1 MIDAP
6 PKLGHGF
13 GMLKIQD
20 ITYAIDGRR
29 LFENA
34 SATIPTGHKVGF
46 VGPNG
51 TGKTTLFR
59 IIRGELALEGGEIE
73 LPRRAKIGGVAQEA
87 PATDQ
92 SLIDTVLAADLERAS
107 LLADTSQDPSRIAE
121 VQTRLADIDAWSA
134 EGRASSILKG
144 LGFDEIAQKK
154 PCADFSGG
162 WRMRVALA
170 AVLFSAPDVL
180 LLDEPTNYL
189 DLEGTIWLESFLA
202 RYPHTV
208 VVISHDRD
216 LLNRAVGAILHLED
230 KQLTFYQGNYDNFAK
245 TRAAKRAVQAA
256 AAKKQ
261 TAQREHLQKFV
272 DRFKAKASKAKQAQ
286 SRVKALE
293 RMELITPP
301 EEVAKRVFSF
311 PQPEELS
318 PPIVAIEDAAVGY
331 GGPDILSQLELRIDQ
346 DDRIALLGKNGEGK
360 STLTKLI
367 SDRLKTSAGRLTT
380 HNKLRIG
387 YFAQHQVDEL
397 NLDETPLQHLQAER
411 PDHSPAR
418 LRALMAG
425 FGLGPDQADTVV
437 QKLSGGQKARLSL
450 LLATLDAPHLLILDE
465 PTNHLDIESR
475 EALVRALTTYSGA
488 VVLVSHD
495 MHLLSLVADRLWL
508 VSDGRVVPF
517 EQDLLAYRSFLL
529 GTPTAKKKS
538 EKSKPKKSNREHLI
552 AARAEVSRNEERL
565 DKLNLMNTKLQDK
578 LADPKLYEDH
588 NAADLTVWQ
597 KKFHEVETALV
608 RAEKLWLSAIETVE
622 KLENRA

>member
-1 MIDAP
+1 
-6 PKLGHGF
+6 
-13 GMLKIQD
+13 MLKIND
-20 ITYAIDGRR
+20 ITYAVDGRR

-59 IIRGELALEGGEIE
+59 IIRNELVLEGGEIE

-87 PATDQ
+87 PASDQ
-92 SLIDTVLAADLERAS
+92 SLLDTVLSADIERAE
-107 LLADTSQDPSRIAE
+107 LLADNSQDPGRIAE

-144 LGFDEIAQKK
+144 LGFDEYAQKK

-189 DLEGTIWLESFLA
+189 DLEGTIWLEAFLG

-208 VVISHDRD
+208 VVISHDRE
-216 LLNRAVGAILHLED
+216 LLNRAVGAILHLEN
-230 KQLTFYQGNYDNFAK
+230 KKLTFYQGNYDTFAK
-245 TRAAKRAVQAA
+245 TREAKRAVQTA

-261 TAQREHLQKFV
+261 SAQREHLQKFV

-318 PPIVAIEDAAVGY
+318 PPIVALEDASVGY
-331 GGPDILSQLELRIDQ
+331 GGPDILSKLELRIDQ

-360 STLTKLI
+360 STLSKLI
-367 SDRLKTSAGRLTT
+367 SERLKTASGRITT

-397 NLDETPLQHLQAER
+397 NLDETPLQHLQSER
-411 PDHSPAR
+411 PDHSPPK

-425 FGLGPDQADTVV
+425 FGLGPDQVDTIVS
-437 QKLSGGQKARLSL
+437 KLSGGQKARLSL

-475 EALVRALTTYSGA
+475 EALVRALTKYSGA
-488 VVLVSHD
+488 IVLVSHD

-508 VSDGRVVPF
+508 VSNGQVTPF
-517 EQDLLAYRSFLL
+517 EEDLVAYRSFLL
-529 GTPTAKKKS
+529 GSPKVTKKN
-538 EKSKPKKSNREHLI
+538 EKIKPKKSNQERLI
-552 AARAEVSRNEERL
+552 AARTELNRSEERL
-565 DKLNLMNTKLQDK
+565 EKLNIMNTKLQEK

-588 NAADLTVWQ
+588 NSNDLEVWQ
-597 KKFHEVETALV
+597 KKFHEIESALI
-608 RAEKLWLSAIETVE
+608 RAEKLWLKASETVE
-622 KLENRA
+622 KLENN

>member
-1 MIDAP
+1 
-6 PKLGHGF
+6 
-13 GMLKIQD
+13 MLKIQD

-73 LPRRAKIGGVAQEA
+73 LPKRAKIGGVAQEA
-87 PATDQ
+87 PATGL
-92 SLIDTVLAADLERAS
+92 SLIETVLAADTERAF
-107 LLADTSQDPSRIAE
+107 LLADTSEDPNRIAE

-144 LGFDEIAQKK
+144 LGFDDAAQRR

-170 AVLFSAPDVL
+170 AVLFSAPDIL

-216 LLNRAVGAILHLED
+216 LLNRAVGGILHLED
-230 KQLTFYQGNYDNFAK
+230 KQLTFYQGNYDTFAK
-245 TRAAKRAVQAA
+245 TRAAKRAVQSA

-261 TAQREHLQKFV
+261 AAQREHLQSFV
-272 DRFKAKASKAKQAQ
+272 NRFKAKASKAKQAQ

-301 EEVAKRVFSF
+301 EEAAKRVFSF

-318 PPIVAIEDAAVGY
+318 PPIVAIENGAVGY
-331 GGPDILSQLELRIDQ
+331 DGPDILAQLELRIDQ

-360 STLTKLI
+360 STLSKLI
-367 SDRLKTSAGRLTT
+367 SGRLHSSSGRTIK

-397 NLDETPLQHLQAER
+397 NIDETPLQHLQSER

-418 LRALMAG
+418 LRAMLAG
-425 FGLGPDQADTVV
+425 FGLGPNQVDTIVAR
-437 QKLSGGQKARLSL
+437 LSGGQKARLSL

-475 EALVRALTTYSGA
+475 EALVQALTTYSGA
-488 VVLVSHD
+488 VILVSHD

-508 VSDGRVVPF
+508 VSEGRVIPF
-517 EQDLLAYRSFLL
+517 DHDLAEYRRFLL
-529 GTPTAKKKS
+529 GTPAPKKVTEKQKPN
-538 EKSKPKKSNREHLI
+538 KSKREQLI
-552 AARAEVSRNEERL
+552 LARTEVHKNEERL
-565 DKLNLMNTKLQDK
+565 EKLNMMYEKLQEK
-578 LADPKLYEDH
+578 LAEPKLYEDH
-588 NAADLTVWQ
+588 NAVDLAVWQ
-597 KKFHEVETALV
+597 KKFSEVEKALE
-608 RAEKLWLSAIETVE
+608 RAEGLWLAASSKVE
-622 KLENRA
+622 KLEND

>member
-1 MIDAP
+1 
-6 PKLGHGF
+6 
-13 GMLKIQD
+13 MLKIQD

-87 PATDQ
+87 PASDQ
-92 SLIDTVLAADLERAS
+92 SLIETVLAADLERAS
-107 LLADTSQDPSRIAE
+107 LMADTSQDPSRIAE

-144 LGFDEIAQKK
+144 LGFDEIEQKK

-216 LLNRAVGAILHLED
+216 LLNRAVGAILHLEN
-230 KQLTFYQGNYDNFAK
+230 KQLTFYQGNYDTFAK
-245 TRAAKRAVQAA
+245 TRASKRAVQAA

-331 GGPDILSQLELRIDQ
+331 GGPDILSKLELRIDQ

-397 NLDETPLQHLQAER
+397 NLDETPLQHLQSER
-411 PDHSPAR
+411 PDHSPAK

-425 FGLGPDQADTVV
+425 FGLGPDQVDTIV

-508 VSDGRVVPF
+508 ISNGHVVPF
-517 EQDLLAYRSFLL
+517 EQDLAAYRSFLL
-529 GTPTAKKKS
+529 GTPATKNKS
-538 EKSKPKKSNREHLI
+538 EKSKPKKPNREYLI
-552 AARAEVSRNEERL
+552 AAKAEVSRNEERL
-565 DKLNLMNTKLQDK
+565 EKLNSMNTKLQDK

-588 NAADLTVWQ
+588 NAADLVVWQ
-597 KKFHEVETALV
+597 KKFHEVETALL
-608 RAEKLWLSAIETVE
+608 RAEKLWLTAIETVE
-622 KLENRA
+622 RLESSTSNKNSNV

>member
-1 MIDAP
+1 
-6 PKLGHGF
+6 
-13 GMLKIQD
+13 MLKIND
-20 ITYAIDGRR
+20 ITYAVDGRR

-59 IIRGELALEGGEIE
+59 IIRNELVLEGGEIE

-87 PATDQ
+87 PASDQ
-92 SLIDTVLAADLERAS
+92 SLLDTVLSADIERAE
-107 LLADTSQDPSRIAE
+107 LLADNSQDPGRIAE

-144 LGFDEIAQKK
+144 LGFDEYAQKK

-189 DLEGTIWLESFLA
+189 DLEGTIWLEAFLG

-208 VVISHDRD
+208 VVISHDRE
-216 LLNRAVGAILHLED
+216 LLNRAVGAILHLEN
-230 KQLTFYQGNYDNFAK
+230 KRLTFYQGNYDTFAK
-245 TRAAKRAVQAA
+245 TREAKRAVQTA

-261 TAQREHLQKFV
+261 SAQREHLQKFV

-318 PPIVAIEDAAVGY
+318 PPIVALEDASVGY
-331 GGPDILSQLELRIDQ
+331 GGPDILSKLELRIDQ

-360 STLTKLI
+360 STLSKLI
-367 SDRLKTSAGRLTT
+367 SERLKTASGRITT

-397 NLDETPLQHLQAER
+397 NLDETPLQHLQSER
-411 PDHSPAR
+411 PDHSPPK

-425 FGLGPDQADTVV
+425 FGLGPDQVDTIVS
-437 QKLSGGQKARLSL
+437 KLSGGQKARLSL

-475 EALVRALTTYSGA
+475 EALVRALTKYSGA
-488 VVLVSHD
+488 IVLVSHD

-508 VSDGRVVPF
+508 VSNGQVTPF
-517 EQDLLAYRSFLL
+517 EEDLVAYRSFLL
-529 GTPTAKKKS
+529 GSPKVNKKN
-538 EKSKPKKSNREHLI
+538 EKIKPKKSNQERLI
-552 AARAEVSRNEERL
+552 TARTELNRSEERL
-565 DKLNLMNTKLQDK
+565 EKLNNMNTKLQEK

-588 NAADLTVWQ
+588 NSTDLEVWQ
-597 KKFHEVETALV
+597 KKFHEIESALV
-608 RAEKLWLSAIETVE
+608 RAEKLWLRASETVE
-622 KLENRA
+622 KLENN

>member
-1 MIDAP
+1 
-6 PKLGHGF
+6 
-13 GMLKIQD
+13 MLKIQD

-87 PATDQ
+87 PASDQ
-92 SLIDTVLAADLERAS
+92 SLIETVLAADLERAS
-107 LLADTSQDPSRIAE
+107 LMADTSQDPSRIAE

-216 LLNRAVGAILHLED
+216 LLNRAVGAILHLEN
-230 KQLTFYQGNYDNFAK
+230 KQLTFYQGNYDTFAK
-245 TRAAKRAVQAA
+245 TRASKRAVQAA

-331 GGPDILSQLELRIDQ
+331 GGPDILSKLELRIDQ

-397 NLDETPLQHLQAER
+397 NLDETPLQHLQSER
-411 PDHSPAR
+411 PDHSPAK

-425 FGLGPDQADTVV
+425 FGLGPDQVDTIV

-508 VSDGRVVPF
+508 ISNGHVVPF
-517 EQDLLAYRSFLL
+517 EQDLAAYRSFLL
-529 GTPTAKKKS
+529 GTPTTKNKS

-552 AARAEVSRNEERL
+552 AAKAEVSRNEERL
-565 DKLNLMNTKLQDK
+565 EKLNSMNTKLQDK

-588 NAADLTVWQ
+588 NAADLVVWQ
-597 KKFHEVETALV
+597 KKFHEVETALL
-608 RAEKLWLSAIETVE
+608 RAEKLWLTAIETVE
-622 KLENRA
+622 RLESSTPNKNSNV

>member
-1 MIDAP
+1 
-6 PKLGHGF
+6 
-13 GMLKIQD
+13 MLKIQD

-73 LPRRAKIGGVAQEA
+73 LPKRAKIGGVAQEA
-87 PATDQ
+87 PATGL
-92 SLIDTVLAADLERAS
+92 SLIETVLAADAERAS
-107 LLADTSQDPSRIAE
+107 LLADTSEDPNRIAE

-144 LGFDEIAQKK
+144 LGFDDAAQRR

-170 AVLFSAPDVL
+170 AVLFSAPDIL

-216 LLNRAVGAILHLED
+216 LLNRAVGGILHLED
-230 KQLTFYQGNYDNFAK
+230 KQLTFYQGNYDTFAK
-245 TRAAKRAVQAA
+245 TRAAKRAVQSA

-261 TAQREHLQKFV
+261 AAQREHLQSFV
-272 DRFKAKASKAKQAQ
+272 NRFKAKASKAKQAQ

-301 EEVAKRVFSF
+301 EEAAKRVFSF

-318 PPIVAIEDAAVGY
+318 PPIVAIENGAVGY
-331 GGPDILSQLELRIDQ
+331 DGPDILAELELRIDQ

-360 STLTKLI
+360 STLSKLI
-367 SDRLKTSAGRLTT
+367 SGRLHSSSGRTIK

-397 NLDETPLQHLQAER
+397 NIDETPLQHLQSER

-418 LRALMAG
+418 LRAMLAG
-425 FGLGPDQADTVV
+425 FGLGPNQVDTLVAR
-437 QKLSGGQKARLSL
+437 LSGGQKARLSL

-475 EALVRALTTYSGA
+475 EALVQALTTYSGA
-488 VVLVSHD
+488 VILVSHD

-508 VSDGRVVPF
+508 VSDGRVIPF
-517 EQDLLAYRSFLL
+517 DHDLAEYRRFLL
-529 GTPTAKKKS
+529 GTPAPKKVTEKQKPN
-538 EKSKPKKSNREHLI
+538 KSKREQLI
-552 AARAEVSRNEERL
+552 LARTEVHKNEERL
-565 DKLNLMNTKLQDK
+565 EKLNMMYEKLQEK
-578 LADPKLYEDH
+578 LAEPKLYEDH
-588 NAADLTVWQ
+588 NADDLAVWQ
-597 KKFHEVETALV
+597 KKFSEVEKALE
-608 RAEKLWLSAIETVE
+608 RAEGLWLAASSKVE
-622 KLENRA
+622 KLENG